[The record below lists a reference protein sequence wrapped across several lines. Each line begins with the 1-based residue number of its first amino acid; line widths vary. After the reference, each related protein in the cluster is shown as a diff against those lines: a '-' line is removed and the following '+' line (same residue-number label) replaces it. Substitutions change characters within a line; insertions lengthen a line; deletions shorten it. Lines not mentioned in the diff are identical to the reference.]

1 MNLLAEGFAFSDVF
15 GEIPELRSWV
25 LEHDDAGRFL
35 PGFPFALG
43 FHPGH
48 LTHRSRYTAE
58 LQFLFRFD
66 IR

>member
-35 PGFPFALG
+35 PGFPFAWG
-43 FHPGH
+43 FYPGH
-48 LTHRSRYTAE
+48 LTHRSCYTACFCYSL
-58 LQFLFRFD
+58 LQK
-66 IR
+66 